1 MHPYPCPARP
11 RLLVT
16 LASLA
21 VLVMLIPVGPLVAQ
35 SVLNTE
41 RVEPQDVSGFFT
53 SLSAGTTLQ
62 GGNSDVVN
70 LKGNGAVGYRA
81 KHSWIVLV
89 GGLTYLSSSDSVST
103 DDRFAQIRY
112 GWFITS
118 RTRTF
123 HFVQI
128 QNSREQALA
137 HRLLLGSGVR
147 HSFVWNKHNRL
158 DLGAGL
164 MWESEKLDASLLPP
178 GTPTSSRDV
187 RGDFIAFAAHRLSST
202 SKLTNMLYVEPRVD
216 APADTRF
223 LDEIHLIVSVTG
235 SVDLDVG
242 FQWLHDSQPPVSV
255 RPNDVELDTSLSV
268 TVK

>member
-1 MHPYPCPARP
+1 VSSRPCPP
-11 RLLVT
+11 LGSWRLLTVVA
-16 LASLA
+16 LG
-21 VLVMLIPVGPLVAQ
+21 VLLSVDSGSAQ

-53 SLSAGTTLQ
+53 SLEAGTTLQ

-81 KHSWIVLV
+81 KRSWIVLV

-147 HSFVWNKHNRL
+147 HSFVWNDHNRL

-164 MWESEKLDASLLPP
+164 MWETERLDTLRLPR
-178 GTPTSSRDV
+178 GTPGSSRDL
-187 RGDFIAFAAHRLSST
+187 RGDLIAFAAHRLSST

-216 APADTRF
+216 ALADTRF
-223 LDEIHLIVSVTG
+223 LDEIHLLVSVSGT
-235 SVDLDVG
+235 VDLDVG
-242 FQWLHDSQPPVSV
+242 LEWLHDSQPPASV
-255 RPNDVELDTSLSV
+255 RPDDVELDTSLSV

>member
-1 MHPYPCPARP
+1 MHSYPSPTPP
-11 RLLVT
+11 RLFVT
-16 LASLA
+16 LAVLA
-21 VLVMLIPVGPLVAQ
+21 ALVALLTAGPLAAQ

-41 RVEPQDVSGFFT
+41 RVQPQDVSGFFT
-53 SLSAGTTLQ
+53 SLDAGTMLQ
-62 GGNSDVVN
+62 GGNSDVVH

-81 KHSWIVLV
+81 KRSWIVLV

-103 DDRFAQIRY
+103 EDRFAQIRY
-112 GWFITS
+112 GWFITG

-137 HRLLLGSGVR
+137 HRFLLGSGVR
-147 HSFVWNKHNRL
+147 HSFVWNEDDRL

-187 RGDFIAFAAHRLSST
+187 RGDLVAFAAHRLSST

-223 LDEIHLIVSVTG
+223 LDEAHFIVSVTG

-242 FQWLHDSQPPVSV
+242 FQWLHDSRPPTSV
-255 RPNDVELDTSLSV
+255 RPNDVELDTSLSLM
-268 TVK
+268 VK